1 VETAMPSEEVPADT
15 ADPALAAVVAAE
27 PPAWDQGAVSVA
39 VVAVAVAVVAVGGAG
54 SRPGLR
60 IRTSRSFE

>member
-1 VETAMPSEEVPADT
+1 MPSEEVHADI

-27 PPAWDQGAVSVA
+27 PPAWDQGAV
-39 VVAVAVAVVAVGGAG
+39 AVAVAVVAVGGAG

-60 IRTSRSFE
+60 IITARSFE